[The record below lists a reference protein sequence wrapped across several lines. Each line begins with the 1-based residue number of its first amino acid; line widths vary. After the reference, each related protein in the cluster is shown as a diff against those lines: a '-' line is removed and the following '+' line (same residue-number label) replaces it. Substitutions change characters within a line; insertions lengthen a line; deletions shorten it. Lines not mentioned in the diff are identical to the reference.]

1 VISGDSG
8 LIFGVVS
15 DKRKGRKAFLVSRT
29 VFPLF
34 AVMAFSSCF
43 DSGSDTAETDPGE
56 AVYQAEKGER
66 DKIKARVAEL
76 RAEKKELE
84 TSIKEMKSAASKE
97 GELAKTELEVLSD
110 LEATRQYVGRIDR
123 LTAELDSSLSAW
135 REATRA
141 SFKGVQLYPR
151 SPRSTARL
159 TRRSR
164 SMV

>member
-15 DKRKGRKAFLVSRT
+15 DKRKGRKAILVFRT

-43 DSGSDTAETDPGE
+43 DSGSDTAETDPEE

-110 LEATRQYVGRIDR
+110 L
-123 LTAELDSSLSAW
+123 
-135 REATRA
+135 
-141 SFKGVQLYPR
+141 
-151 SPRSTARL
+151 
-159 TRRSR
+159 
-164 SMV
+164 